1 MNKNILKVS
10 TNIIQII
17 IGALT
22 MAFGISMFLL
32 PNQLSSGG
40 FSGIA
45 TIFYYC
51 LNIPMGTT
59 ILMLNVPLFIF
70 SFFKVG
76 KKFFFRALFG
86 TICLS
91 LFIDLFGKITPFTD
105 DLFLDSI
112 YGGIIIGIGN
122 AIILK
127 ANASTGGTELII
139 SIIKEY
145 RSNLKTGNMLTI
157 VDIVIVTINVIVF
170 GRIEIG
176 LYSAIAIYIIG
187 IMIDLLFEGINF
199 SKLIFIISDK
209 AEEISEKINLDVKKG
224 TTGLYG
230 KGMYTNT
237 EKVVLFCAASRRE
250 IIKIKEITNQ
260 IDANSF
266 IIISNAREVF
276 GKGFKRT

>member
-1 MNKNILKVS
+1 M
-10 TNIIQII
+10 
-17 IGALT
+17 
-22 MAFGISMFLL
+22 
-32 PNQLSSGG
+32 
-40 FSGIA
+40 
-45 TIFYYC
+45 
-51 LNIPMGTT
+51 
-59 ILMLNVPLFIF
+59 
-70 SFFKVG
+70 
-76 KKFFFRALFG
+76 
-86 TICLS
+86 
-91 LFIDLFGKITPFTD
+91 
-105 DLFLDSI
+105 
-112 YGGIIIGIGN
+112 
-122 AIILK
+122 
-127 ANASTGGTELII
+127 
-139 SIIKEY
+139 IKEY